1 MKKTDIA
8 MIILIASVSVLVSF
22 FVAKSI
28 FGDSYNGNV
37 KVKTIDKIDSSIIEP
52 SSDIFNK
59 NAINPAVQVQISG
72 TSGSSTAAS
81 GTN

>member
-8 MIILIASVSVLVSF
+8 MLILIASVSVLIAF

-28 FGDSYNGNV
+28 FGDVYTGTA

-52 SSDIFNK
+52 SADIFSK
-59 NAINPAVQVQISG
+59 NAINPAVQVQING
-72 TSGSSTAAS
+72 TK
-81 GTN
+81 